1 MMIKKM
7 VKITASIR
15 PVEGEEDR
23 IEFTTE
29 GEYQKNDDVITI
41 MYEESEISGMKGSLT
56 TLEVKDELIVMRREG
71 MASSEMMFEEGKR
84 YESDYSTPY
93 GVFKVELLTKKLES
107 DFNKEGSG
115 IITIEYD
122 MSIRG
127 LSESYNRLIVEVF

>member
-1 MMIKKM
+1 MIKKM
-7 VKITASIR
+7 VKITATIR

-29 GEYQKNDDVITI
+29 GEYQKKDDVITI

-56 TLEVKDELIVMRREG
+56 TLEVKDESIIMRREG
-71 MASSEMMFEEGKR
+71 VASSEMMFEEGKR

-93 GVFKVELLTKKLES
+93 GVLKVELLTKKLES
-107 DFNKEGSG
+107 DFSEEGNG

-127 LSESYNRLIVEVF
+127 LSESNNRLIVEVF